1 MGLIQVATSTV
12 TSATSTIAVNGI
24 DSDDIYMV
32 ACRDLIGDTQ
42 NPTPIIRVNKSSSA
56 QSDSKYDYAMRGLSS
71 VSFTTRAT
79 YDSTG
84 VVFIDNIDTYG
95 GNAIIYLYNMNSST
109 EYPVATVQSTANVS
123 NQQAGY
129 VGGFTHKV
137 TSACNGVT
145 IHLNTGGNYT
155 SGTLT
160 LYKVV

>member
-1 MGLIQVATSTV
+1 MGLVQVATSTV

-24 DSDDIYMV
+24 DSDDVYMV
-32 ACRDLIGDTQ
+32 VCRNLIGDSQ

-56 QSDSKYDYAMRGLSS
+56 QSDSEYDYAMKGLSS
-71 VSFTTRAT
+71 VTFTTRAT

-95 GNAIIYLYNMNSST
+95 GNAIIYLYDFNSSSK
-109 EYPVATVQSTANVS
+109 YSYATVESVANVS

-129 VGGFTHKV
+129 VGGLIHKV
-137 TSACNGVT
+137 ASASNGVT

-160 LYKVV
+160 LYRVV

>member
-24 DSDDIYMV
+24 DDDSVYMV
-32 ACRDLIGDTQ
+32 ACRDLIGDST
-42 NPTPIIRVNKSSSA
+42 NPTPLIRVNKSSSA
-56 QSDSKYDYAMRGLSS
+56 QSDNEYDYAMRGLSS
-71 VSFTTRAT
+71 TSFTTRAT
-79 YDSTG
+79 TNADD

-129 VGGFTHKV
+129 VGGFTHTV
-137 TSACNGVT
+137 ASACNGVT
-145 IHLNTGGNYT
+145 IHLNTGGNFT

-160 LYKVV
+160 LYRVV